1 MLSLEIPLY
10 DNLILLSTKL
20 TPFIK
25 KHPTPYQAIAS
36 FYKRTFRV
44 FNDVQYKKYEHLPR
58 MLISYISS
66 LAAFPHRVGLIISV
80 LLFDQTYP
88 FYLLF

>member
-1 MLSLEIPLY
+1 M
-10 DNLILLSTKL
+10 
-20 TPFIK
+20 
-25 KHPTPYQAIAS
+25 
-36 FYKRTFRV
+36 